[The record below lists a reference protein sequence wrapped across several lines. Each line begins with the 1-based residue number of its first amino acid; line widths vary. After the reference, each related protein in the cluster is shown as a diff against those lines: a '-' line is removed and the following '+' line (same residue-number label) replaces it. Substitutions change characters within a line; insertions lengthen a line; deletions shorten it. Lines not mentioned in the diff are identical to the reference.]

1 MRIKEFFE
9 KMTRDEAL
17 CKKLGACKTPEE
29 AYAIA
34 RETGLTDDFETFTSV
49 MTAVNKQIKGELSD
63 DELDAVAAGSDD
75 GDWGVVIGVSVG
87 VTGAGT
93 AIAVAAAAA

>member
-1 MRIKEFFE
+1 MTTKELFV

-63 DELDAVAAGSDD
+63 DELENIAGGFSEAE
-75 GDWGVVIGVSVG
+75 GVG
-87 VTGAGT
+87 VILLGGAGV
-93 AIAVAAAAA
+93 AMVAAAA